1 MVVVPAEGSEI
12 FAGETADPYALA
24 VRAYVW
30 GFALV
35 EAARLRQNLTR
46 PADPFGER
54 SPTSPGAPLNN
65 VGHQRR
71 LSDPSFDAGVAP
83 NVDTL
88 YSVAWLDLADEPFVL
103 ETPDFGSRYY
113 TVQLAY
119 GDGSADVSLG
129 ARTHGSKLP
138 PVFVSR
144 RETASPAEMVAVS
157 SPTRHFMIAGRILV
171 DPADPSDLDAVHELQ
186 AGTRVRPWSK
196 YRAGDS
202 ELPNAARAQRPLEN
216 PGETIA
222 PELRFLH
229 ELGNV
234 LQDDAVPRQE
244 QALAVSFGAIGLT
257 LERGFEPASLS
268 ASAKAEVV
276 RGLARGGELV
286 EHRSRN
292 LGKNVNGWT
301 TNYAGP
307 RFGDDYL
314 LRSAVAKDQIYV
326 TVPEEALYPVAAVD
340 AEGLPLHGRNAYCMT
355 FPPGGLPPVDAFW
368 SLTMYARNP
377 PLVANPIGRYAIGD
391 RTPGL
396 VAGTDGSLPIQIQH
410 ARPTAN
416 DVNWLP
422 APQGPFHLM
431 LRLYVPRS
439 QALDGSWAPPPV
451 ERAAEVGKR
460 PNARHLIQ
468 RGSAA

>member
-1 MVVVPAEGSEI
+1 VVVAESETT
-12 FAGETADPYALA
+12 EYALA
-24 VRAYVW
+24 ADAYVW

-46 PADPFGER
+46 PHDPFGER
-54 SPTSPGAPLNN
+54 LPTSPGAPLNN
-65 VGHQRR
+65 IGHQRR

-113 TVQLAY
+113 TFQLAH
-119 GDGSADVSLG
+119 GDGSTELSLG
-129 ARTHGSKLP
+129 RRTHGNKLP
-138 PVFVSR
+138 PVFLSLAHGGAA
-144 RETASPAEMVAVS
+144 TPAGMVGVA
-157 SPTRHFMIAGRILV
+157 SPTRYFMIAGRILV
-171 DPADPSDLDAVHELQ
+171 HPDDPRDLEAVHELQ
-186 AGTRVRPWSK
+186 AGIRVRPRST
-196 YRAGDS
+196 YRARDAT
-202 ELPNAARAQRPLEN
+202 LPNVGRRERLVERGAEAVDA
-216 PGETIA
+216 
-222 PELRFLH
+222 ELRFLH

-234 LQDDAVPRQE
+234 LQSDSVPAGER
-244 QALAVSFGAIGLT
+244 ALAGSFGAIGLT
-257 LERGFEPASLS
+257 PERGFEPASLLP
-268 ASAKAEVV
+268 SAKAEVV
-276 RGLARGGELV
+276 RGLAHGAELV

-292 LGKNVNGWT
+292 LGTNVNGWT

-340 AEGLPLHGRNAYCMT
+340 ADGARLDGTNAYRVT

-377 PLVANPIGRYAIGD
+377 PLVANPINRYALGD

-396 VAGTDGSLPIQIQH
+396 VHGPDGSLAIQIQQT
-410 ARPTAN
+410 RPGAS

-422 APQGPFHLM
+422 APEGPFHLM
-431 LRLYVPRS
+431 LRLYVARRE
-439 QALDGSWAPPPV
+439 ALAGSWAPPPV
-451 ERAAEVGKR
+451 ERVGSI
-460 PNARHLIQ
+460 A
-468 RGSAA
+468 